1 MQTNILTPRWA
12 NKRRRSE
19 AAASG
24 GLEKTSGA
32 GHAICC
38 TARNY
43 GKQFLENT
51 LYQNT
56 LLDSYFSRIYSQM
69 KSFA

>member
-19 AAASG
+19 AAASW

-38 TARNY
+38 TERNY
-43 GKQFLENT
+43 RKRFLENT
-51 LYQNT
+51 KY
-56 LLDSYFSRIYSQM
+56 DSYFSRIYSQM